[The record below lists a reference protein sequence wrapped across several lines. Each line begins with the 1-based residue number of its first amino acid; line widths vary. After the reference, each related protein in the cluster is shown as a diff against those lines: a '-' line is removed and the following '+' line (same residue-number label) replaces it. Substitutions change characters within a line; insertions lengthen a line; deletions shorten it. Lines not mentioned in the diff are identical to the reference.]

1 MRKTSE
7 LLRLAKSDPQ
17 YLGMYP
23 YLCSVA
29 LWLAKSHAITWEE
42 YDILKAAIQDSLDG
56 HTFLRSYFR
65 NHGIINHWDDER
77 TPGYSEHAHLHWETL
92 IKAYESEGN

>member
-17 YLGMYP
+17 YLVMFE

-29 LWLAKSHAITWEE
+29 IWLLRSKAITEQE
-42 YDILKAAIQDSLDG
+42 FTALTEAIRDSLDG
-56 HTFLRSYFR
+56 HTFLRTYLR
-65 NHGIINHWDDER
+65 NNGIIDHLDDER
-77 TPGYSEHAHLHWETL
+77 TPGYSEHAHLHWDTL
-92 IKAYESEGN
+92 IKAYEAEGN

>member
-1 MRKTSE
+1 VRKTSE
-7 LLRLAKSDPQ
+7 LIRLAKTDPQ

-23 YLCSVA
+23 YLCTVA
-29 LWLAKSHAITWEE
+29 IWLLKSKVISEDEYVVLTDAIR
-42 YDILKAAIQDSLDG
+42 DSLDG

-77 TPGYSEHAHLHWETL
+77 TPGYSEHAHLHWDTL